1 MGESFNTTRKD
12 DSLFL
17 LKCTEG
23 YIEPHDEN
31 HGPVDFNYFLIECC
45 TGGRGAIIVNGT
57 EFPFRE
63 GDCYVICPGDKIT
76 HVTTSESYRSEVYC
90 FIQGMEMMRAVKRA
104 GISGENPF
112 APREAY
118 SPICAAIRRMILI
131 DNDRSI
137 SADYKRLSEIYNI
150 MAALVIGKNAT
161 EKANIILAAIGI
173 MDTGYTEELTVDEI
187 ARRVGLDRSYFSVL
201 FKEET
206 GMTPHAYLNQIRIKR
221 ACTLMLETNLSLSD
235 IAAQV
240 GLEMTSFSRMFKRE
254 MGESPSK
261 YRQMRT

>member
-1 MGESFNTTRKD
+1 MGESFNTTKKD

-23 YIEPHDEN
+23 YIEPHDEI

-57 EFPFRE
+57 EFRIRE

-90 FIQGMEMMRAVKRA
+90 FIKGMEMMRAVKRA

-118 SPICAAIRRMILI
+118 SPICAAIRRMILLE
-131 DNDRSI
+131 NDRSL

-150 MAALVIGKNAT
+150 KAALVIGKNAT
-161 EKANIILAAIGI
+161 ESTNLILKAIGVI
-173 MDTGYTEELTVDEI
+173 ETSYNTELSVDDI
-187 ARRVGLDRSYFSVL
+187 AKRIGLERGYFSVL
-201 FKEET
+201 FREHT
-206 GMTPHAYLNQIRIKR
+206 GITPHAYLNSIRIKR
-221 ACTLMLETNLSLSD
+221 ACTLMSETNLALAD
-235 IAAQV
+235 IALQV

-254 MGESPSK
+254 MGISPSK
-261 YRQMRT
+261 YRQKRS